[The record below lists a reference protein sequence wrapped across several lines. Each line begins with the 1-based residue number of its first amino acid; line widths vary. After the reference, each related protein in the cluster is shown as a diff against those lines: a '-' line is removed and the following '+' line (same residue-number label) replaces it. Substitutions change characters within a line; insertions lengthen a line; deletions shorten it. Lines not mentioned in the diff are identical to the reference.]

1 MYVGSFGELSSVL
14 CDIKKFGVVKH
25 LPRRFILGSV
35 MVHHDDV
42 QSSDEP
48 RRLNDVVA
56 LLERDG
62 HLLVLSLSDS
72 RREYRLTFRPDE
84 RSIAVFHTMSR
95 FKLEGTSNQ
104 REGTL
109 FVYR

>member
-1 MYVGSFGELSSVL
+1 MNVGSFAELSSVL
-14 CDIKKFGVVKH
+14 RDIKKFGVVKH
-25 LPRRFILGSV
+25 IPRRFILGSV
-35 MVHHDDV
+35 MVHHDDE

-72 RREYRLTFRPDE
+72 RREYKLTFTPDE
-84 RSIAVFHTMSR
+84 RSIDVFTDKPR
-95 FKLEGTSNQ
+95 FELEGTSNQ